1 MNPQIRILREL
12 TGCVPQASSN
22 CLRQAGLEVT
32 GMHGI
37 EGADRLWFCGS
48 RLAPKSFR
56 GMLTANDDRERIA
69 SSTNLTLS
77 GYTYNMLCICLYHS
91 TKVSRGCS

>member
-32 GMHGI
+32 EEHGI
-37 EGADRLWFCGS
+37 QGADGLWFCGS
-48 RLAPKSFR
+48 GLAPKSFGR
-56 GMLTANDDRERIA
+56 MLTANDDRERIA
-69 SSTNLTLS
+69 SRTNLTLCS
-77 GYTYNMLCICLYHS
+77 YTYNMPRICMYPS
-91 TKVSRGCS
+91 TKVPRG